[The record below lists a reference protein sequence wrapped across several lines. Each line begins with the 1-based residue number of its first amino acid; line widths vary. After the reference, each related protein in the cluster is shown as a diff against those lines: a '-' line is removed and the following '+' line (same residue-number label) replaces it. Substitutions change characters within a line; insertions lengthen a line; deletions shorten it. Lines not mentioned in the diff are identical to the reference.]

1 MKKKRRLK
9 FFLTINILCA
19 SDFFPFSI
27 LSRWWWFYCCCY
39 CVCCSLYI
47 CNSFAIWIHSKIT
60 IYASSWRC
68 RTRITTIRI
77 EFKIMEIKSIHQTAS
92 MCDCE
97 QRFYGV
103 SWDEYWQKRQQS
115 NGVNGIG
122 ICEALNSA
130 YIFYIYSH
138 FSFCNLLSYWCD
150 DGEYHTS
157 NWLLFGANYCLL
169 INIWFCMET
178 NVAVFIS
185 KKVWFTPPR
194 TKLSRETNSKR
205 WRNSSSSS
213 NLNK

>member
-1 MKKKRRLK
+1 MCER
-9 FFLTINILCA
+9 
-19 SDFFPFSI
+19 FFPFSI

-130 YIFYIYSH
+130 YIFLYLFPFFILQLAELLMWRWWISH
-138 FSFCNLLSYWCD
+138 LKLAIIWCELLFIDKHMILHGDQCCRFHFEKSLV
-150 DGEYHTS
+150 HTS
-157 NWLLFGANYCLL
+157 AHKTV
-169 INIWFCMET
+169 E
-178 NVAVFIS
+178 
-185 KKVWFTPPR
+185 
-194 TKLSRETNSKR
+194 
-205 WRNSSSSS
+205 RN
-213 NLNK
+213 